1 MSRNKPTGSE
11 GKGESVAE
19 RAVRAYMCGHVNG
32 TRKIESAHWQNVTRP
47 KLDGTGD
54 WEPGLYATLAVFI
67 PQKSIDTMLRRER
80 AHARE
85 KARAKSD
92 PGGYIGEALSS
103 IGDQKR
109 AAKKPTNRKG
119 TRNG

>member
-19 RAVRAYMCGHVNG
+19 RAVRGALAGYIHCERTPGMIFNRLNG
-32 TRKIESAHWQNVTRP
+32 GYCCSVLYVIPESSV
-47 KLDGTGD
+47 K
-54 WEPGLYATLAVFI
+54 
-67 PQKSIDTMLRRER
+67 TMLRRER
-80 AHARE
+80 SHARE

-109 AAKKPTNRKG
+109 AAKKKPKRKG